1 MAQNINPEYEGPATH
16 TKQSEEALTKSQDN
30 HAVTKRLQ
38 KELMVLMMSGEK
50 GVSAFPEGENLF
62 TWVATIAGPQGTVY
76 DGYKFKLSINFPH
89 SYPYSPPLVKVTS
102 PCFHPNI
109 DLHGN
114 ICLDMLK
121 DKWSAVYDVRT
132 VLLSLQSLLAEP
144 NTESPLNPLA
154 AELWHDQTGYRS
166 YLLQNFPVEGGK
178 QLAASATSK

>member
-1 MAQNINPEYEGPATH
+1 MAQNINPDYEGSFTN
-16 TKQSEEALTKSQDN
+16 TKQSEETPTKSQDN

-62 TWVATIAGPQGTVY
+62 KWVATISGPQGTVY
-76 DGYKFKLSINFPH
+76 EGYTFKLSINFPH

-109 DLHGN
+109 DLQGN

-144 NTESPLNPLA
+144 NTDSPLNTLA
-154 AELWHDQTGYRS
+154 AELWHDQSAYRL
-166 YLLQNFPVEGGK
+166 YLLQNFPIEGGK
-178 QLAASATSK
+178 QTATASSV